1 MTEYAEILRA
11 IADGRRIQAGS
22 AHPSDPAT
30 PTAWRHITHHAA
42 LRLITGKRSG
52 PLHLRIA
59 PDVLSING
67 YEVQQ
72 GMATAPEMGST
83 YWYVDTTSPDGVAET
98 VWDGSGFDQLLL
110 ARGLVHASLELAQP
124 HARALLSFTQR

>member
-1 MTEYAEILRA
+1 MELHADILRA
-11 IADGRRIQAGS
+11 IADGKRIQAGS

-42 LRLITGKRSG
+42 LRLITGRRNG

-67 YEVQQ
+67 YEVQV
-72 GMATAPEMGST
+72 GMTTAPDRGAI
-83 YWYVDTTSPDGVAET
+83 YWFVDLASPDGVAEA
-98 VWDGSGFDQLLL
+98 VWDGAGFDQLLL
-110 ARGLVHASLELAQP
+110 ARGLVHASRELAQP
-124 HARALLSFTQR
+124 HARAVLSFTQR